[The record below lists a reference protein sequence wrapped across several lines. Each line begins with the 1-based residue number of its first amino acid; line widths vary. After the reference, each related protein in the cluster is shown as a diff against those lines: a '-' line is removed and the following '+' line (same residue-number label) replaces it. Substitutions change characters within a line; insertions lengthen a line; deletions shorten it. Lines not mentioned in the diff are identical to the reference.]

1 MECYSPFV
9 RPVWFVYDSNLY
21 VWGFSSLFQYFSV
34 PVDSFSFFSETTET
48 INKTF
53 LYCLLIVQHKALGP
67 NSVMWVGING
77 VGFVCTVY
85 FQSSFVDSWGL
96 RLRRKSL
103 NDWSVFLCRGIS
115 RSLLFERWRYGA
127 VDIISSKGGSA
138 GSRELSWSCMHKWN
152 INTYAHTYIQL
163 VLHCTLLNHNK
174 RTAYLAALG
183 YI

>member
-21 VWGFSSLFQYFSV
+21 VWGFSSLFQYLCPSWQFLV
-34 PVDSFSFFSETTET
+34 FLRNYWN
-48 INKTF
+48 NKQDVS
-53 LYCLLIVQHKALGP
+53 LLSPH
-67 NSVMWVGING
+67 
-77 VGFVCTVY
+77 CTA
-85 FQSSFVDSWGL
+85 QSSWSEFRYVGGYQWYWLCLHSVL
-96 RLRRKSL
+96 PIELRR
-103 NDWSVFLCRGIS
+103 
-115 RSLLFERWRYGA
+115 LLGVASQAKVTKRLKCFPLSWNFAFVALWTLEIRVSWYHQQQ
-127 VDIISSKGGSA
+127 GGST